1 MSGRNTKALLAGAP
15 AALLALS
22 ASPAH
27 ATHYTFSIGVAAN
40 FATAVQQVI
49 SAFADYYAG
58 LTGDTYTINVH
69 SDSTGN
75 LKTCIL
81 TPSTATNYTTNCPS
95 GHYDLFLSADTT
107 TPAAVSTQG
116 MIVGGVTQAPFFYA
130 IGSLDLYGQQT
141 DISAG
146 LPTTFTVP
154 FVIADPSKAPYG
166 FAAMTVLNTSPWS
179 LGLNT
184 TAPYPQ
190 STTGPVSFVHTQPNI
205 GATWGSVYN
214 PAGSPTYAYGF
225 VNKSA
230 ICQLD
235 DNGNESYPTPPGG
248 FHHEYVYN
256 DPSHPYGQIVQN
268 GLPIELGQSA
278 ALKTQVMNFV
288 AYLGGSG
295 DGGGLAVIQQ
305 FCYGTTAP

>member
-1 MSGRNTKALLAGAP
+1 MLSGNAKSLAAGIP

-22 ASPAH
+22 APAH
-27 ATHYTFSIGVAAN
+27 ATAYSINIGVAAN
-40 FATAVQQVI
+40 FAVAVKDVI
-49 SAFADYYAG
+49 SAFIDFNSG
-58 LTGDTYTINVH
+58 SGDTYSFTIT

-75 LKTCIL
+75 LKTCIQ
-81 TPSTATNYTTNCPS
+81 TPSTATNFSTVCPN
-95 GHYDLFLSADTT
+95 GHYDLFLSADTA
-107 TPAAVSTQG
+107 TPAALASQG
-116 MIVGGVTQAPFFYA
+116 LIVGGVTQAPFFYA
-130 IGSLDLYGQQT
+130 VGSLDLYSQST

-166 FAAMTVLNTSPWS
+166 FAAMTVLNTAPWS

-190 STTGPVSFVHTQPNI
+190 STTGPASFVHTQPNI
-205 GATWGSVYN
+205 GATFFSVYN
-214 PAGSPTYAYGF
+214 PLGSPTYAYGF

-235 DNGNESYPTPPGG
+235 NDGNESYPNPPGG
-248 FHHEYVYN
+248 FHHEYVFN
-256 DPSHPYGQIVQN
+256 DAAHPYGQIVQN

-278 ALKTQVMNFV
+278 ALKTQIMNFV
-288 AYLGGSG
+288 AYLGGGG
-295 DGGGLAVIQQ
+295 DQGGLAVVQQ
-305 FCYGTTAP
+305 YCYGTTPP